1 VEIPLAIL
9 AAMEVRERHLALL
22 VRQLPVVVAVAA
34 VQTVLRILEE
44 RQAEVVEQVV
54 VLLLELLGRLT
65 QAVAAVAGLFHSTV
79 QRAAPVL

>member
-22 VRQLPVVVAVAA
+22 VRQSRVAVAA
-34 VQTVLRILEE
+34 VAVQTVPRILEE

-65 QAVAAVAGLFHSTV
+65 QAVAAVVGLFHLTV
-79 QRAAPVL
+79 RQAALA